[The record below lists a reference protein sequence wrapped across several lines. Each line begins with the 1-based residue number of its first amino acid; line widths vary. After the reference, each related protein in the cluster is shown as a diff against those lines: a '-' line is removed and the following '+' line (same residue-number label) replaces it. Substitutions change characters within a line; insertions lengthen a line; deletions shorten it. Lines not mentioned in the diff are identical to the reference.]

1 LHGRKLPVKCACG
14 SETSTQRVFEIGGQ
28 GHFVGVRA
36 VLHYS
41 LEIGN
46 LNRSGFEKVK
56 KSEEPVKMS
65 VQQLI
70 LGHVQQDGKTSL
82 QVILADDAVKVLV
95 EALEGLLKG
104 ESLGEHPL
112 LDLVNHLLFPV
123 EVDLD
128 ASAN

>member
-1 LHGRKLPVKCACG
+1 
-14 SETSTQRVFEIGGQ
+14 
-28 GHFVGVRA
+28 
-36 VLHYS
+36 
-41 LEIGN
+41 
-46 LNRSGFEKVK
+46 
-56 KSEEPVKMS
+56 MS

-123 EVDLD
+123 EVVFD
-128 ASAN
+128 ASAIQLAPVKHKQELVVRYQSHTFLINTRV

>member
-1 LHGRKLPVKCACG
+1 M
-14 SETSTQRVFEIGGQ
+14 
-28 GHFVGVRA
+28 
-36 VLHYS
+36 HYS

-123 EVDLD
+123 EVVFD
-128 ASAN
+128 ASAI